1 MRMRRPIPLRFLPSA
16 HSFSNLMMKN
26 RILTFLKQLKRNNS
40 REWLAEH
47 KAEYNAVMEER
58 NELTQR
64 LIDAIASIEPEAAAM
79 SVNQCVYRLM
89 RDTRFSEDK
98 TPYKTHIGIF
108 ICPPLGKKSLL
119 SGYYLHLEPGASA
132 LYGGNYELPTPYL
145 TAIRNDIRDNIDE
158 YLAIVESA
166 EFKAFFPEVG
176 SNLLKTA
183 PKGFD
188 RDWQYIDYLRPR
200 EFGVM
205 MPLPDAFFNRPD
217 FIERLLPALAQI
229 KRLNDFINF
238 ALTESGLPLM
248 RQSR

>member
-1 MRMRRPIPLRFLPSA
+1 
-16 HSFSNLMMKN
+16 MKN
-26 RILTFLKQLKRNNS
+26 RIFTFLKELKRNNS

-47 KAEYNAVMEER
+47 KDEYKAVMSER
-58 NELTQR
+58 DEITQQ
-64 LIDAIASIEPEAAAM
+64 LIDAIASLEPDAINM

-108 ICPPLGKKSLL
+108 VCPPLGKKSLL
-119 SGYYLHLEPGASA
+119 SGYYLHLEPGASGF
-132 LYGGNYELPTPYL
+132 YGGNYELPTPYL
-145 TAIRNDIRDNIDE
+145 TAIRNDIRDNIEE
-158 YLAIVESA
+158 YLSIIESP
-166 EFKAFFPEVG
+166 EFKALFPEVG

-188 RDWQYIDYLRPR
+188 RDWKYIDYVRPR

-205 MPLPDAFFNRPD
+205 MPLPDSFFTTPD
-217 FIERLLPALAQI
+217 FIQRLLPAITQI

-238 ALTESGLPLM
+238 ALTESGLPLL
-248 RQSR
+248 RPSR

>member
-108 ICPPLGKKSLL
+108 ICPPLGK
-119 SGYYLHLEPGASA
+119 
-132 LYGGNYELPTPYL
+132 
-145 TAIRNDIRDNIDE
+145 
-158 YLAIVESA
+158 
-166 EFKAFFPEVG
+166 
-176 SNLLKTA
+176 
-183 PKGFD
+183 
-188 RDWQYIDYLRPR
+188 
-200 EFGVM
+200 
-205 MPLPDAFFNRPD
+205 
-217 FIERLLPALAQI
+217 
-229 KRLNDFINF
+229 
-238 ALTESGLPLM
+238 
-248 RQSR
+248 